1 MGLPAGLCHD
11 GAKQVSYPSM
21 KIFVTLLASLMLLGC
36 QTLPSASRSTE
47 PDTASPPAPP
57 VEYAS
62 FRPDT
67 LFALLTAELAGQR
80 GRFDIA
86 LANYLR
92 EANATR
98 DPGVAERAYRISEY
112 LGADQAALDS
122 ARIWADSDP
131 SNTEAQRAAAIQLAR
146 AGRFE
151 QSLVHMENI
160 LRHQG
165 NPHFDFLALSA
176 AETDPDTRAGLMTSF
191 EQLLQKYPDNA
202 QLLFGQALLLQQD
215 GKPEEALALLD
226 HPALQ
231 KGDVGALLLRA
242 RLLQSLDRGDEALPL
257 LRKGIRQHPDDKRLR
272 LAEARLLVD
281 QRKLPEAHKAFSE
294 LLEQHP
300 EDDDLR
306 FSLALVSM
314 ETEDWQEART
324 LLEELVERDTHRNA
338 ALLHLG
344 RVYEELDEPDA
355 ALNAYAQVEPGN
367 EYLPALA
374 RQSTLLFERQQGGDA
389 ARLLREARASYPEYA
404 VQLYLIEA
412 EAWSRHNQPQR
423 ASRLIDQALA
433 EYPGDL
439 NLLYSRAMLAEK
451 RGDLAQLERDL
462 RFILEQ
468 EPDNAMALNA
478 LGYTLADR
486 TDRYEEAR
494 RLIEQAYHLSPDD
507 AAVIDS
513 LGWVNYRLGNLAEAE
528 RLLRLAMD
536 KMPDAEVAAHLG
548 EVLWVRGKQREAR
561 KVWAEALKNDPQSTT
576 LLRTLQR
583 LTGSEKP

>member
-11 GAKQVSYPSM
+11 GAKQVSYPPM
-21 KIFVTLLASLMLLGC
+21 KIFVTLLAGLMLLGC

-47 PDTASPPAPP
+47 PETAAAPEP

-62 FRPDT
+62 FTPDT

-92 EANATR
+92 EAHATR

-112 LGADQAALDS
+112 LGATQAALDS
-122 ARIWADSDP
+122 ALIWADSDP
-131 SNTEAQRAAAIQLAR
+131 SNIEAQRAAAIQLAR

-160 LRHQG
+160 LRHKG

-191 EQLLQKYPDNA
+191 DQLLQKYPDNA

-226 HPALQ
+226 HPALR

-314 ETEDWQEART
+314 EIEDWQGARE
-324 LLEELVERDTHRNA
+324 LLEELLERDAHRNA

-344 RVYEELDEPDA
+344 RVYEELGEPEE
-355 ALNAYAQVEPGN
+355 ALEAYAQIEPGN

-374 RQSTLLFERQQGGDA
+374 RQSTLLFERQQGSEA

-412 EAWSRHNQPQR
+412 EAWGRNNQPQR

-486 TDRYEEAR
+486 TNRYEEAR
-494 RLIEQAYHLSPDD
+494 RLIEQAYQLSPDD

-513 LGWVNYRLGNLAEAE
+513 LGWVNYRMGNLAEAE

-536 KMPDAEVAAHLG
+536 KMPDAEIAAHLG

-561 KVWAEALKNDPQSTT
+561 KVWAEALKSDPENTT

>member
-21 KIFVTLLASLMLLGC
+21 KIFVTLLAGLMLLGC

-47 PDTASPPAPP
+47 PETAAAPEP

-62 FRPDT
+62 FTPDT

-92 EANATR
+92 EAHATR

-112 LGADQAALDS
+112 LGATQAALDS
-122 ARIWADSDP
+122 ALIWADSDP
-131 SNTEAQRAAAIQLAR
+131 SNIEAQRAAAIQLAR

-160 LRHQG
+160 LRHKG

-191 EQLLQKYPDNA
+191 DQLLQKYPDNA

-226 HPALQ
+226 HPALR

-257 LRKGIRQHPDDKRLR
+257 LHKGIRQHPDDKRLR

-300 EDDDLR
+300 EDDLR

-314 ETEDWQEART
+314 EIEDWQGARE
-324 LLEELVERDTHRNA
+324 LLEELLERDAHRNA

-344 RVYEELDEPDA
+344 RVYEELGEPEE
-355 ALNAYAQVEPGN
+355 ALEAYAQIEPGN

-374 RQSTLLFERQQGGDA
+374 RQSTLLFERQQGSEA

-412 EAWSRHNQPQR
+412 EAWGRNNQPQR

-486 TDRYEEAR
+486 TNRYEEAR
-494 RLIEQAYHLSPDD
+494 RLIEQAYQLSPDD

-513 LGWVNYRLGNLAEAE
+513 LGWVNYRMGNLAEAE

-536 KMPDAEVAAHLG
+536 KMPDAEIAAHLG

-561 KVWAEALKNDPQSTT
+561 KVWAEALKSDPENTT

>member
-11 GAKQVSYPSM
+11 GAKQVSYPFM
-21 KIFVTLLASLMLLGC
+21 KIFVALLASLLLLGC
-36 QTLPSASRSTE
+36 QTLPSAPNDTTE
-47 PDTASPPAPP
+47 ADTTPEEP

-62 FRPDT
+62 FAPDT

-92 EANATR
+92 EAQATR

-112 LGADQAALDS
+112 LGATEAALDS
-122 ARIWADSDP
+122 ARIWADSAP
-131 SNTEAQRAAAIQLAR
+131 ENVEARRAAAIQLAR

-151 QSLVHMENI
+151 ESLAHMEAI
-160 LRHQG
+160 LRHKG

-176 AETDPDTRAGLMTSF
+176 AETDPETRAGLRDSF
-191 EQLLQKYPDNA
+191 DQLLNRYPDNS
-202 QLLFGQALLLQQD
+202 QLLYGKALLLQQD
-215 GKPEEALALLD
+215 GRPEEALALLD
-226 HPALQ
+226 HPALTRQ
-231 KGDVGALLLRA
+231 EIGALLLRA

-257 LRKGIRQHPDDKRLR
+257 LRKAIRQHPDDKRLR

-281 QRKLPEAHKAFSE
+281 RRKLPEAHRAFSE
-294 LLEQHP
+294 LVRQHP
-300 EDDDLR
+300 DDDDLR

-314 ETEDWQEART
+314 EIEDWQGAQGLLET
-324 LLEELVERDTHRNA
+324 LLERDAHRNA

-344 RVYEELDEPDA
+344 RVHEELGRPDE
-355 ALNAYAQVEPGN
+355 ALAAYAQVEPGN

-374 RQSTLLFERQQGGDA
+374 RQSTLLFERQRGSEA

-451 RGDLAQLERDL
+451 RGDLTQLERDL
-462 RFILEQ
+462 RVILEQ

-486 TDRYEEAR
+486 TNRHEEAR
-494 RLIEQAYHLSPDD
+494 ALIEQAYHLSPDD

-528 RLLRLAMD
+528 RLLRIALE
-536 KMPDAEVAAHLG
+536 KLPDAEIAAHLG
-548 EVLWVRGKQREAR
+548 EVLWARGKQREAR
-561 KVWAEALKNDPQSTT
+561 KVWAEALKSDPDSDI
-576 LLRTLQR
+576 LRRTVQR
-583 LTGSEKP
+583 LTGSENP

>member
-1 MGLPAGLCHD
+1 MGLLAGLCHD

-21 KIFVTLLASLMLLGC
+21 KKFVTLLASLTLLGC
-36 QTLPSASRSTE
+36 QTLSPASRNAE
-47 PDTASPPAPP
+47 ADTITPAEPP

-62 FRPDT
+62 FSPDT

-80 GRFDIA
+80 GRFDVA

-98 DPGVAERAYRISEY
+98 DPSVAERAYRISEY
-112 LGADQAALDS
+112 LGANEAALDS
-122 ARIWADSDP
+122 ALIWAESAP
-131 SNTEAQRAAAIQLAR
+131 NNVEAQRAAAIQLAR
-146 AGRFE
+146 AGRFD
-151 QSLVHMENI
+151 QSLAYMEII
-160 LRHQG
+160 LHQKG

-176 AETDPDTRAGLMTSF
+176 AETDPDTRAGLMSSF
-191 EQLLQKYPDNA
+191 DQLLRKYPDNA
-202 QLLFGQALLLQQD
+202 QLLFGQALLLQQE
-215 GKPEEALALLD
+215 GEPEKALALLD

-242 RLLQSLDRGDEALPL
+242 RLLQSLGRGNEALPL
-257 LRKGIRQHPDDKRLR
+257 LRNGIRQNPEDKRLR

-281 QRKLPEAHKAFSE
+281 QRKLPEAHKAFSQ
-294 LLEQHP
+294 LLDQHP

-314 ETEDWQEART
+314 EIEDWQSARE
-324 LLEELVERDTHRNA
+324 LLEELLERNAHSNA

-344 RVYEELDEPDA
+344 RVHEELGEPDE
-355 ALNAYAQVEPGN
+355 ALAAYAQVEPGN

-374 RQSTLLFERQQGGDA
+374 RQSTLLFERQQGNEA

-404 VQLYLIEA
+404 IQLYLIEA
-412 EAWSRHNQPQR
+412 EAWGRHNQPQR

-433 EYPGDL
+433 EYPSDL
-439 NLLYSRAMLAEK
+439 NLLYSRAMMAEK
-451 RGDLAQLERDL
+451 RGDLNQLERDL
-462 RFILEQ
+462 RFILDQ

-486 TDRYEEAR
+486 TNRHAEAQV
-494 RLIEQAYHLSPDD
+494 LIEQAYQLNPDD
-507 AAVIDS
+507 PAVIDS
-513 LGWVNYRLGNLAEAE
+513 LGWVNYRQGNLAEAE

-536 KMPDAEVAAHLG
+536 KNPDAEIAAHMG
-548 EVLWVRGKQREAR
+548 EVLWVRGKKREAR
-561 KVWAEALKNDPQSTT
+561 KVWSEALKAEPDSEILRSTV
-576 LLRTLQR
+576 QR
-583 LTGSEKP
+583 LTGSENP

>member
-11 GAKQVSYPSM
+11 GAKQVSYPFM
-21 KIFVTLLASLMLLGC
+21 KIFVALLASLLLLGC
-36 QTLPSASRSTE
+36 QTLPSAPNDTTE
-47 PDTASPPAPP
+47 ADTTPEEP

-62 FRPDT
+62 FAPDT

-92 EANATR
+92 EAQATR

-112 LGADQAALDS
+112 LGATEAALDS
-122 ARIWADSDP
+122 ARIWADSAP
-131 SNTEAQRAAAIQLAR
+131 ENVEARRAAAIQLAR

-151 QSLVHMENI
+151 ESLTHMEAI
-160 LRHQG
+160 LRHKG

-176 AETDPDTRAGLMTSF
+176 AETDPETRAGLRDSF
-191 EQLLQKYPDNA
+191 DQLLNRYPDNS
-202 QLLFGQALLLQQD
+202 QLLYGKALLLQQD
-215 GKPEEALALLD
+215 GRPEEALALLD
-226 HPALQ
+226 HPALTQ
-231 KGDVGALLLRA
+231 QEIGALLLRA

-257 LRKGIRQHPDDKRLR
+257 LRKAIRQHPDDKRLR

-281 QRKLPEAHKAFSE
+281 RRKLPEAHRAFSE
-294 LLEQHP
+294 LVRQHP
-300 EDDDLR
+300 DDDDLR

-314 ETEDWQEART
+314 EIEDWQGAQGLLET
-324 LLEELVERDTHRNA
+324 LLERDAHRNA

-344 RVYEELDEPDA
+344 RVHEELGRPDE
-355 ALNAYAQVEPGN
+355 ALAAYAQVEPGN

-374 RQSTLLFERQQGGDA
+374 RQSTLLFERRRGSEA

-412 EAWSRHNQPQR
+412 EAWSRHDQPQR

-451 RGDLAQLERDL
+451 RGDLTQLERDL
-462 RFILEQ
+462 RVILEQ

-486 TDRYEEAR
+486 TNRHEEAR
-494 RLIEQAYHLSPDD
+494 ALIEQAYHLSPDD

-513 LGWVNYRLGNLAEAE
+513 LGWVNYRLGNLAEAK
-528 RLLRLAMD
+528 RLLRIALE
-536 KMPDAEVAAHLG
+536 KLPDAEIAAHLG
-548 EVLWVRGKQREAR
+548 EVLWARGKQREAR
-561 KVWAEALKNDPQSTT
+561 KVWAEALKSDPDSDI
-576 LLRTLQR
+576 LRRTVQR
-583 LTGSEKP
+583 LTGSENP

>member
-11 GAKQVSYPSM
+11 GAKQVSYPFM
-21 KIFVTLLASLMLLGC
+21 KIFVALLASLLLLGC
-36 QTLPSASRSTE
+36 QTLPSAPNDTTE
-47 PDTASPPAPP
+47 ADTTPEEP

-62 FRPDT
+62 FAPDT

-92 EANATR
+92 EAQATR

-112 LGADQAALDS
+112 LGATEAALDS
-122 ARIWADSDP
+122 ARIWADSAP
-131 SNTEAQRAAAIQLAR
+131 ENVEARRAAAIQLAR

-151 QSLVHMENI
+151 ESLAHMEAI
-160 LRHQG
+160 LRHKG

-176 AETDPDTRAGLMTSF
+176 AETDPETRAGLRDSF
-191 EQLLQKYPDNA
+191 DQLLNRYPDNS
-202 QLLFGQALLLQQD
+202 QLLYGKALLLQQD
-215 GKPEEALALLD
+215 GRPEEALALLD
-226 HPALQ
+226 HPALTQ
-231 KGDVGALLLRA
+231 QEIGALLLRA

-257 LRKGIRQHPDDKRLR
+257 LRKAIRQHPDDKRLR

-281 QRKLPEAHKAFSE
+281 RRKLPEAHRAFSE
-294 LLEQHP
+294 LVRQHP
-300 EDDDLR
+300 DDDDLR

-314 ETEDWQEART
+314 EIEDWQGAQGLLET
-324 LLEELVERDTHRNA
+324 LLERDAHRNA

-344 RVYEELDEPDA
+344 RVHEELGRPDE
-355 ALNAYAQVEPGN
+355 ALAAYAQVEPGN

-374 RQSTLLFERQQGGDA
+374 RQSTLLFERQRGSEA

-412 EAWSRHNQPQR
+412 EAWSRHDQPQR

-451 RGDLAQLERDL
+451 RGDLTQLERDL
-462 RFILEQ
+462 RVILEQ

-486 TDRYEEAR
+486 TNRHEEAR
-494 RLIEQAYHLSPDD
+494 ALIEQAYHLSPDD

-528 RLLRLAMD
+528 RLLRIALE
-536 KMPDAEVAAHLG
+536 KLPDAEIAAHLG
-548 EVLWVRGKQREAR
+548 EVLWARGKQREAR
-561 KVWAEALKNDPQSTT
+561 KVWAEALKSDPDSDI
-576 LLRTLQR
+576 LRRTVQR
-583 LTGSEKP
+583 LTGSENP

>member
-21 KIFVTLLASLMLLGC
+21 KIFVTLLASLLLLGC
-36 QTLPSASRSTE
+36 QTLPAPDRAKPDSA
-47 PDTASPPAPP
+47 DASEVP

-62 FRPDT
+62 FTPDT

-92 EANATR
+92 EAHSTR
-98 DPGVAERAYRISEY
+98 DPAVSERAYRISEY
-112 LGADQAALDS
+112 LGATEASLDS
-122 ARIWADSDP
+122 AQIWAESAPD
-131 SNTEAQRAAAIQLAR
+131 NVEAQRAAAIQLAR
-146 AGRFE
+146 AGEFE

-160 LRHQG
+160 LRQKG
-165 NPHFDFLALSA
+165 TPHFDFLALSA
-176 AETDPDTRAGLMTSF
+176 AETDPDTRAGLMNSF
-191 EQLLQKYPDNA
+191 DRLLRKYPDNA
-202 QLLFGQALLLQQD
+202 QLLFGKALLLQQD
-215 GKPEEALALLD
+215 GEPEQALALLD
-226 HPALQ
+226 HPAM
-231 KGDVGALLLRA
+231 GRDEEVGALLLRA
-242 RLLQSLDRGDEALPL
+242 RLLQSLDRSNEALPL
-257 LRKGIRQHPDDKRLR
+257 LRKGIRRHPDDKRLR

-300 EDDDLR
+300 DDDDLR

-314 ETEDWQEART
+314 EIENWEEARL
-324 LLEELVERDTHRNA
+324 LLEELVEREAHRNA

-344 RVYEELDEPDA
+344 RVYEELDLPDE
-355 ALNAYAQVEPGN
+355 ALDIYAQIEPSN

-374 RQSTLLFERQQGGDA
+374 RQSSLLFERKRGSEA
-389 ARLLREARASYPEYA
+389 AQLLRDARANFPEYA

-412 EAWSRHNQPQR
+412 EAWSRHDQPQR

-433 EYPGDL
+433 ENPGDL

-451 RGDLAQLERDL
+451 RGDLTQLERDL
-462 RFILEQ
+462 RVILEQ

-486 TDRYEEAR
+486 TNRYQEAR
-494 RLIEQAYHLSPDD
+494 TLIEQAYQLSPDD
-507 AAVIDS
+507 PAVIDS

-528 RLLRLAMD
+528 RLLRLARE
-536 KMPDAEVAAHLG
+536 KMPDAEISAHLG
-548 EVLWVRGKQREAR
+548 EVLWARGKQREAR
-561 KVWAEALKNDPQSTT
+561 KVWDEALKSDPDSDI
-576 LLRTLQR
+576 LRRTVLR
-583 LTGSEKP
+583 LTGSEDP

>member
-1 MGLPAGLCHD
+1 M
-11 GAKQVSYPSM
+11 
-21 KIFVTLLASLMLLGC
+21 
-36 QTLPSASRSTE
+36 
-47 PDTASPPAPP
+47 
-57 VEYAS
+57 EYAS
-62 FRPDT
+62 FTPDT

-92 EANATR
+92 EAHATR

-112 LGADQAALDS
+112 LGATQAALDS
-122 ARIWADSDP
+122 ALIWADSDP
-131 SNTEAQRAAAIQLAR
+131 SNIEAQRAAAIQLAR

-160 LRHQG
+160 LRHKG

-191 EQLLQKYPDNA
+191 DQLLQKYPDNA

-226 HPALQ
+226 HPALR

-257 LRKGIRQHPDDKRLR
+257 LHKGIRQHPDDKRLR

-300 EDDDLR
+300 EDDLR

-314 ETEDWQEART
+314 EIEDWQGARE
-324 LLEELVERDTHRNA
+324 LLEELLERDAHRNA

-344 RVYEELDEPDA
+344 RVYEELGEPEE
-355 ALNAYAQVEPGN
+355 ALEAYAQIEPGN

-374 RQSTLLFERQQGGDA
+374 RQSTLLFERQQGSEA

-412 EAWSRHNQPQR
+412 EAWGRNNQPQR

-486 TDRYEEAR
+486 TNRYEEAR
-494 RLIEQAYHLSPDD
+494 RLIEQAYQLSPDD

-513 LGWVNYRLGNLAEAE
+513 LGWVNYRMGNLAEAE

-536 KMPDAEVAAHLG
+536 KMPDAEIAAHLG

-561 KVWAEALKNDPQSTT
+561 KVWAEALKSDPENTT